1 MKRSKYSYIKNIF
14 IDTVDN
20 NNFVE
25 LETITSNYQIL
36 EESLNKPLKMILLFG
51 KPGTGKSMILN
62 RLYHNL
68 RGKREIHYFDAP
80 ILSEKEFLKSIYEA
94 ISGKSIPKNM
104 RVNFDGLLKYCQ
116 QFKGKREIIFL
127 LDECQLYSEAL
138 MEKIRLLSDT
148 RVVKFVI
155 TLHKTENE
163 DIIAKE
169 HFKTRIWE
177 VIELKNA
184 DIQDLEIYI
193 QKKLFQKGFV
203 EVSNM
208 ITKRDIKFIHACT
221 KGNFRESNKLLYTIF
236 NIYEYYDLYQPKKIE
251 KKTTLSKKILEMAA
265 IKIGYIHD

>member
-1 MKRSKYSYIKNIF
+1 MKTSKYSEIKNIF
-14 IDTVDN
+14 LDTVDN
-20 NNFVE
+20 DNFVE
-25 LETITSNYQIL
+25 LDSTAFNYQIL

-51 KPGTGKSMILN
+51 RPGTGKSMLLN

-68 RGKREIHYFDAP
+68 KDKKDIHYFDAP
-80 ILSEKEFLKSIYEA
+80 ILSEKEFLKNIYE
-94 ISGKSIPKNM
+94 SMSNQKIPQNM

-116 QFKGKREIIFL
+116 SLKGKKEVIFL

-184 DIQDLEIYI
+184 DIDDLEVYI
-193 QKKLFQKGFV
+193 QKKLLQKGFV
-203 EVSNM
+203 EVANM
-208 ITKRDIKFIHACT
+208 ITKKDVKFIHACT
-221 KGNFRESNKLLYTIF
+221 KGNFRETNKLLYIVF
-236 NIYEYYDLYQPKKIE
+236 NIYEYYDLYKPEKINST
-251 KKTTLSKKILEMAA
+251 KMSKKILEMAA

>member
-1 MKRSKYSYIKNIF
+1 MKKSKYNEIKNIF
-14 IDTVDN
+14 LDTVDN
-20 NNFVE
+20 DNFVE
-25 LETITSNYQIL
+25 LDSTVFNYKIL
-36 EESLNKPLKMILLFG
+36 EDSLDKPLKMILLFG
-51 KPGTGKSMILN
+51 RPGTGKSMILN

-68 RGKREIHYFDAP
+68 KDSRDIHYFDAP
-80 ILSEKEFLKSIYEA
+80 ILSEKEFLKNIYE
-94 ISGKSIPKNM
+94 SMSSKKIPPNM

-116 QFKGKREIIFL
+116 QQKGKREVIFL

-177 VIELKNA
+177 VVELKNA
-184 DIQDLEIYI
+184 DVNDLEVYI
-193 QKKLFQKGFV
+193 QKKLIQKGFV

-208 ITKRDIKFIHACT
+208 ITKKDVKFIHNFT
-221 KGNFRESNKLLYTIF
+221 KGNFRETNKFLYTVF
-236 NIYEYYDLYQPKKIE
+236 NIYEYYDLFKPEKIN
-251 KKTTLSKKILEMAA
+251 TQRISKKILEMAA